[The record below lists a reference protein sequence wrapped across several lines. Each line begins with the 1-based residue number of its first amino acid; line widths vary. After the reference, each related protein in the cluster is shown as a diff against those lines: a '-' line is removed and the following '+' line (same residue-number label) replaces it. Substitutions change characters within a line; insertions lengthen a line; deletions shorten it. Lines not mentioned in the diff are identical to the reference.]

1 MVSKNFKRNEVHERY
16 VMEKIL
22 VRVIDAYIYHYK
34 KNELK
39 FLIIKRSKTKIYE
52 HLWQGVA
59 GKIEERETA
68 WQAAIRELKEET
80 GLKPHKMFVADHI
93 SSFYEANFNR
103 INLVPVF
110 GIEVDDTSVTL
121 SEEHCEYK
129 WVEYHNSGN
138 VIREY
143 CYYNG
148 AIQNDMSKCE
158 NKSPSSLGGYNSGG
172 YSSGGY

>member
-1 MVSKNFKRNEVHERY
+1 MVSKNFKRNEIHEGY
-16 VMEKIL
+16 VMTKIL
-22 VRVIDAYIYHYK
+22 VRVIDAYIYNYK

-39 FLIIKRSKTKIYE
+39 FLILKRSKTKIYE

-59 GKIEERETA
+59 GKIEKRETA

-80 GLKPHKMFVADHI
+80 GLKPHRIFVADYI

-110 GIEVDDTSVTL
+110 GIEVEDTSVTL

-129 WVEYHNSGN
+129 WVEYHKAYHALTWNGQKKGLKVVHEMLNSKDDRMKWSE
-138 VIREY
+138 VLTKKIME
-143 CYYNG
+143 
-148 AIQNDMSKCE
+148 
-158 NKSPSSLGGYNSGG
+158 
-172 YSSGGY
+172 